1 MDGTQRS
8 YLAGSATGALE
19 RRTAPIAL
27 GALEVLVRIT
37 HSGVCGTDAHDR
49 TASCGL
55 GHEGVGIVERIGPE
69 VTAVQ
74 VGDRVGCR
82 QVPRATAGCVSYRP
96 SRIAADGFCAAASK
110 RM

>member
-1 MDGTQRS
+1 MDGETRT
-8 YLAGSATGALE
+8 YLAGTPSGELE

-55 GHEGVGIVERIGPE
+55 GHEGVGVILRIGKE
-69 VTAVQ
+69 VTAVK
-74 VGDRVGCR
+74 VGQRVGL
-82 QVPRATAGCVSYRP
+82 T
-96 SRIAADGFCAAASK
+96 
-110 RM
+110 

>member
-1 MDGTQRS
+1 MDGETRT
-8 YLAGSATGALE
+8 YLAGTASGALE

-55 GHEGVGIVERIGPE
+55 GHEGIGVTHRVGNE
-69 VTAVQ
+69 VTAVK
-74 VGDRVGCR
+74 VGQRVGL
-82 QVPRATAGCVSYRP
+82 T
-96 SRIAADGFCAAASK
+96 
-110 RM
+110 